1 VRRRAFLTLLG
12 AAATAACPRAARA
25 QQPKVP
31 VIGYLGAG
39 SAAASAGP
47 VAVFRQSRAE
57 AGYVV
62 GRNAAI
68 EYRFAEGQYDRLP
81 AMAAELVRSE
91 VALIVAT
98 TRARG
103 ARCNRSG
110 ANAGEGRAGPEPKI
124 ATV

>member
-1 VRRRAFLTLLG
+1 MRRRELITLLGG
-12 AAATAACPRAARA
+12 AAATWPLAARA

-31 VIGYLGAG
+31 VIGFLGAG
-39 SAAASAGP
+39 SAAASAGT
-47 VAVFRQSRAE
+47 VAVFRQSLAE

-91 VALIVAT
+91 VALIVAGGGT
-98 TRARG
+98 APAFWRRKL
-103 ARCNRSG
+103 RPRPFRSCL
-110 ANAGEGRAGPEPKI
+110 A
-124 ATV
+124 